1 MLPKIIFTLVL
12 IATISTMPAFADST
26 SIEVDGV
33 MKVNHALKYDA
44 TGINLESVTADLDS
58 ISLIFEVS
66 VVECTAHSYENNLC
80 VPIYDMT
87 VGFDRNIFDAK
98 IGGEDDEFFIIANAE
113 EVAFEEEKN
122 DTSRTLSFSLPPGTE
137 EFEIFGTILFDESFL
152 LKLEEIKEAEAL
164 AEAEERKYFYEV
176 LQPQMDAAAERI
188 NERIQAEQ
196 KEKAAKEAAA
206 KAEEARIALL
216 MESCGD
222 GTVYVDGECV
232 NEGLVGPQPEPVDS
246 GPLINSIFAAMG
258 IGLAVMIILW
268 GIGRSRHKKSSVI
281 ESSDS

>member
-1 MLPKIIFTLVL
+1 MMLPKIIFTLLL

-33 MKVNHALKYDA
+33 MKVNHALRYDA

-66 VVECTAHSYENNLC
+66 VLECSAHAYENNRC

-87 VGFDRNIFDAK
+87 VGFDRNVFDAK
-98 IGGEDDEFFIIANAE
+98 IGDEDDEFFIIANAE
-113 EVAFEEEKN
+113 EIAFEEEKS
-122 DTSRTLSFSLPPGTE
+122 DISRILSFSLPPGTE

-196 KEKAAKEAAA
+196 KEKAAKEAA

>member
-1 MLPKIIFTLVL
+1 MLPKIIFTFVL

-33 MKVNHALKYDA
+33 MKVNHALRYDA

-66 VVECTAHSYENNLC
+66 VLECSAHAYENNRC

-87 VGFDRNIFDAK
+87 VGFDRNVFDAK
-98 IGGEDDEFFIIANAE
+98 IGDEDDEFFIIANAE
-113 EVAFEEEKN
+113 EIAFEEEKS
-122 DTSRTLSFSLPPGTE
+122 DISRILSFSLPPGTE

-152 LKLEEIKEAEAL
+152 LKLEEIEEAKAL
-164 AEAEERKYFYEV
+164 EEAEERRYFYEV
-176 LQPQMDAAAERI
+176 LQPELDAAAERI

-196 KEKAAKEAAA
+196 AAEKAAR
-206 KAEEARIALL
+206 AEEARIALL

>member
-1 MLPKIIFTLVL
+1 MLPKIIFTFVL

-33 MKVNHALKYDA
+33 MKVNHALTYDA

-58 ISLIFEVS
+58 ISLIFEVL
-66 VVECTAHSYENNLC
+66 VLECTVHAIENDIC
-80 VPIYDMT
+80 DPTYDMT

-113 EVAFEEEKN
+113 EIAFEEEKS
-122 DTSRTLSFSLPPGTE
+122 DISRILSFSLPPGTE

-152 LKLEEIKEAEAL
+152 LKLEEIEEAKAL
-164 AEAEERKYFYEV
+164 EEAEERRYFYEV
-176 LQPQMDAAAERI
+176 LQPELDAAAERI

-196 KEKAAKEAAA
+196 AAEKAAR
-206 KAEEARIALL
+206 AEEARIALL